1 MKLNTYIHFSNGKCE
16 EALNF
21 YVKALGA
28 KPVMMLHYSEAPA
41 GNECANDMQKK
52 IMHGRITL
60 GDGVIMASDSPAGYS
75 EKPAAFS
82 INIGVDSP
90 EEAERLFAALSEN
103 AEIRMPMAETFWAKR
118 FGMLVDQFGVP
129 WMVNCEKKQG

>member
-1 MKLNTYIHFSNGKCE
+1 MMAAQQTA
-16 EALNF
+16 ALRGF
-21 YVKALGA
+21 YSDFVKQ
-28 KPVMMLHYSEAPA
+28 
-41 GNECANDMQKK
+41 ANL
-52 IMHGRITL
+52 T
-60 GDGVIMASDSPAGYS
+60 
-75 EKPAAFS
+75 
-82 INIGVDSP
+82 P

>member
-28 KPVMMLHYSEAPA
+28 KLVTIFRYSEAPA
-41 GNECANDMQKK
+41 SNECSKDMEKK

-60 GDGVIMASDSPAGYS
+60 GDDIIMASDSPAGYS
-75 EKPAAFS
+75 EKPAGFS
-82 INIGVDSP
+82 LNIAVTTP
-90 EEAERLFAALSEN
+90 EEAERLFAALSEK
-103 AEIRMPMAETFWAKR
+103 AEIRMPMAETFWARR

-129 WMVNCEKKQG
+129 WMVNCEKKL